1 MKPELFMSGETGAIE
16 SIGSNKVQIALM
28 PLAYEDAHPGEHV
41 DMADPDEKR
50 RVVGEWLEQHAVLYR
65 DFSDTHIGET
75 IDLSD
80 DEAVHHLW
88 ERIKEETV
96 H

>member
-1 MKPELFMSGETGAIE
+1 MKPELFKSGEAGAIE
-16 SIGSNKVQIALM
+16 SIDSNKVQIALM
-28 PLAYEDAHPGEHV
+28 PLAYQDSHPGEYV

-50 RVVGEWLEQHAVLYR
+50 RVVSEWMAQHAELYR
-65 DFSDTHIGET
+65 EFTDTHSGET
-75 IDLSD
+75 IDLRND
-80 DEAVHHLW
+80 DAVHYLW